1 VRGEGSAAAARSA
14 RAGTPA
20 AAVARLC
27 NPAAPP
33 RKRPC
38 SARAAVWLF
47 LGYTFLSCAWGLA
60 LIGARFLSCSSA
72 AAAAAA
78 ACGATLSPAG
88 VLGVVAVALLAS
100 LFGIFTGC
108 LAVDQSTIAFTGR
121 TQIDRMKSDDDAGAA
136 AAGGGSSGSSSN
148 LRLWHNLSEVCG
160 GDAAREGFRLTW
172 LLPTRIVYPEPE
184 RLTGYCFR
192 QIVWARKDI
201 QLEELEMV

>member
-1 VRGEGSAAAARSA
+1 MKGSRATAQSAPAAAARASLL
-14 RAGTPA
+14 P
-20 AAVARLC
+20 
-27 NPAAPP
+27 PAPP
-33 RKRPC
+33 LLLPP
-38 SARAAVWLF
+38 RAAVWLF

-72 AAAAAA
+72 AAAAA
-78 ACGATLSPAG
+78 CGASLSSAG
-88 VLGVVAVALLAS
+88 TLGVVAVALFAS

-121 TQIDRMKSDDDAGAA
+121 TQIDRMKSDDDAGGGG
-136 AAGGGSSGSSSN
+136 GGGSS
-148 LRLWHNLSEVCG
+148 LRLWQNLSEVCG

-192 QIVWARKDI
+192 QIVWARKEI